1 MYEQTQIVFKATL
14 QKYYVVVNFR
24 RNNAGITTRILVK
37 KIPNISRHDKV
48 VICKLQQ
55 SKMLLPLDINFLDLL
70 RTIVSLDL
78 FIIDGD
84 QKVVK
89 FHSSLETYIY
99 IIEQQIHRICS
110 LSFGS
115 SELLTSKDNDLA
127 YKYIHNIHV
136 TKKPVKNDWIL
147 ARLMPRVERCEMRKT
162 QEQVIFSRA
171 A

>member
-1 MYEQTQIVFKATL
+1 MYEQTQLVFKATR
-14 QKYYVVVNFR
+14 QKYYVVVNFS

-48 VICKLQQ
+48 VLCKLQQ

-89 FHSSLETYIY
+89 FHSSLDLSYISQSSRY
-99 IIEQQIHRICS
+99 IVFVHYLLVQANCS
-110 LSFGS
+110 PPR
-115 SELLTSKDNDLA
+115 TMTWH
-127 YKYIHNIHV
+127 INIS
-136 TKKPVKNDWIL
+136 TISML
-147 ARLMPRVERCEMRKT
+147 QKT
-162 QEQVIFSRA
+162 C
-171 A
+171 